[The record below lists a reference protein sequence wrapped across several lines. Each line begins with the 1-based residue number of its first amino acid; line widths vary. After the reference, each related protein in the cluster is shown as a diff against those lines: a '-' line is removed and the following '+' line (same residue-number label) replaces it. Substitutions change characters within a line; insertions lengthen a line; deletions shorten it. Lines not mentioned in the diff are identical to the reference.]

1 MFVDSILSSVKRVG
15 LKHWAPSECMRLLS
29 MPLKEK
35 RRTVKNVTV
44 FKPYTQGDPGTLQRS
59 LIKLTLSSYCTVES
73 INFQMWRSRVYAKN
87 QLHVSR
93 ADVCVSR
100 NDLLKLPQASTVI

>member
-1 MFVDSILSSVKRVG
+1 MHAANVIATKGEEKNSQKRHC
-15 LKHWAPSECMRLLS
+15 L
-29 MPLKEK
+29 
-35 RRTVKNVTV
+35 
-44 FKPYTQGDPGTLQRS
+44 TQGDPGTLQRS
-59 LIKLTLSSYCTVES
+59 LFKLTLASNCTVKY

-87 QLHVSR
+87 QLYVSR

>member
-1 MFVDSILSSVKRVG
+1 
-15 LKHWAPSECMRLLS
+15 MRLLS
-29 MPLKEK
+29 LPHKEK
-35 RRTVKNVTV
+35 RRTVKNGTV
-44 FKPYTQGDPGTLQRS
+44 FQPFTQGDPGTLQRS
-59 LIKLTLSSYCTVES
+59 LFKLTLATNCTVKS

-87 QLHVSR
+87 QLYVSR